1 VLIDDL
7 PVILIEVVGIKQFEA
22 LEGIGQ
28 FRKKSAN
35 SRRVPIVANFQS
47 MAHLYH
53 SRPLHRYDGLKED
66 LVINEKHQHP
76 PR

>member
-22 LEGIGQ
+22 LERIGQ

-35 SRRVPIVANFQS
+35 SRRVPSVANFQS